1 MPGSTSSKREKSE
14 HEAKKNRE
22 NQSKRTVRL
31 ARAVPKND
39 AWGHSG
45 GWFQQHLYVE

>member
-22 NQSKRTVRL
+22 SRSKRTVRL
-31 ARAVPKND
+31 RRAAPKSE
-39 AWGHSG
+39 AWGPSG
-45 GWFQQHLYVE
+45 DWFQQHLYVE